1 MMVHMAVKMH
11 PCIPRAILLLQ
22 AGNMRARAVLVAPLL
37 QRVAADVSD
46 FVKSGRYNRM
56 PTRSEMHREGEL
68 CECMHIFLSHQH
80 QPSPDASCMLPLP
93 LLLPW
98 LFSEF

>member
-1 MMVHMAVKMH
+1 MCNFA
-11 PCIPRAILLLQ
+11 A
-22 AGNMRARAVLVAPLL
+22 AGWEHESESSLVAPLL

-68 CECMHIFLSHQH
+68 CESMHIFLSHQH
-80 QPSPDASCMLPLP
+80 QPSPDADACCLYLCYFPGCLVNYDKC
-93 LLLPW
+93 
-98 LFSEF
+98 

>member
-1 MMVHMAVKMH
+1 M
-11 PCIPRAILLLQ
+11 
-22 AGNMRARAVLVAPLL
+22 APLL

-68 CECMHIFLSHQH
+68 CDCMHIFLYKA
-80 QPSPDASCMLPLP
+80 PALPGCKLPLP

-98 LFSEF
+98 LLSEV